1 MTVDVKRFLYGN
13 DIDKFDKEGNQIL
26 NSSSFV
32 NLGPNRL
39 CCQYSE
45 KRRI

>member
-13 DIDKFDKEGNQIL
+13 DIDKLDKEGNQIL

-32 NLGPNRL
+32 NQGPNRL
-39 CCQYSE
+39 CCHYSE
-45 KRRI
+45 KKWI